1 MTIIVFDLDDTLY
14 SYESFLKMG
23 FKNVSKYLSEIL
35 NYPENQIYKKIFKFH
50 KKNNRKVFDNL
61 VIDLK

>member
-35 NYPENQIYKKIFKFH
+35 NYPENHGMAFPLQSIF
-50 KKNNRKVFDNL
+50 D
-61 VIDLK
+61 I